1 LRIVVPPDWEDAR
14 IGFFFQMDELL
25 KALPPSQQRK
35 AIKSSRLE
43 KWFKMVTFGLDEDL
57 VGKVILKKN
66 KSPQDSISFSK
77 YAKIG
82 LNNFYETHSEI
93 FLKRLMKGPPP

>member
-1 LRIVVPPDWEDAR
+1 
-14 IGFFFQMDELL
+14 MDELW

-35 AIKSSRLE
+35 TIKSSRLE

-66 KSPQDSISFSK
+66 KGPQDSIRFSK

-82 LNNFYETHSEI
+82 LNNFYETHTEI
-93 FLKRLMKGPPP
+93 FL